1 MPIALRMLMVAGL
14 WLCALVARAAEVPA
28 SGEVIVN
35 NPVELQPLQ
44 QLSATKDKPLFSPAR
59 RPPAK
64 PVAPVARQE
73 PPPPPLPPPSVVVL
87 GIVSENGDGH
97 AAIRAASRGDKVV
110 RVRTG
115 DDVSGWKVERIEP
128 RRLVLKQGVR
138 SVDFALFTGAA
149 KPRSPPNGRS
159 GRSKRQRQPIDA
171 APVLAGRL
179 NSRFRAE
186 VEFHRR
192 VKTFLRNRFALAG
205 LKLS

>member
-1 MPIALRMLMVAGL
+1 MTIRRTLVHVDKYARKYTRQMGSGQMSIALQSLMVAVFC
-14 WLCALVARAAEVPA
+14 LCALFARAAEVPA
-28 SGEVIVN
+28 GGEVIVD

-44 QLSATKDKPLFSPAR
+44 QLSATRDKPLFSVAR

-73 PPPPPLPPPSVVVL
+73 PPPPPPPPPSVVVL

-97 AAIRAASRGDKVV
+97 AAIRAASKGDKVL

-128 RRLVLKQGVR
+128 RRLVLKQGER

-149 KPRSPPNGRS
+149 KPPKPAERPIRQTKAASPTN
-159 GRSKRQRQPIDA
+159 
-171 APVLAGRL
+171 
-179 NSRFRAE
+179 
-186 VEFHRR
+186 
-192 VKTFLRNRFALAG
+192 
-205 LKLS
+205 

>member
-1 MPIALRMLMVAGL
+1 MDSRQMPIALRMLMVAGL
-14 WLCALVARAAEVPA
+14 CLCALVARAAEVPA

-64 PVAPVARQE
+64 LVAPVARQE
-73 PPPPPLPPPSVVVL
+73 PPPPPPPPPSVVVL

-97 AAIRAASRGDKVV
+97 AAIRVASRGDKVV

-149 KPRSPPNGRS
+149 KPPKPAERPI
-159 GRSKRQRQPIDA
+159 RQIKAA
-171 APVLAGRL
+171 APT
-179 NSRFRAE
+179 N
-186 VEFHRR
+186 
-192 VKTFLRNRFALAG
+192 
-205 LKLS
+205 

>member
-1 MPIALRMLMVAGL
+1 MSIALQSLMVAVFC
-14 WLCALVARAAEVPA
+14 LCASLARAAEVSA
-28 SGEVIVN
+28 AGEVVVD

-44 QLSATKDKPLFSPAR
+44 QLSATRDKPLFSVTR

-73 PPPPPLPPPSVVVL
+73 PPPPPPPPPSVVVL

-97 AAIRAASRGDKVV
+97 AAIRAASKGDKVL

-128 RRLVLKQGVR
+128 RRLVLKQGER

-149 KPRSPPNGRS
+149 KPAKAAERPI
-159 GRSKRQRQPIDA
+159 RQTRTA
-171 APVLAGRL
+171 APT
-179 NSRFRAE
+179 N
-186 VEFHRR
+186 
-192 VKTFLRNRFALAG
+192 
-205 LKLS
+205 